1 MKTFAVTISKQG
13 TEFIEAET
21 EEQAMDIARD
31 IEADGAF
38 WLDIEVAAQEIK

>member
-21 EEQAMDIARD
+21 EEQAVDIARD
-31 IEADGAF
+31 MEAEGAF
-38 WLDIEVAAQEIK
+38 GLDIEVAAQELK

>member
-21 EEQAMDIARD
+21 EEHAVEIALAT
-31 IEADGAF
+31 EAEGAF
-38 WLDIEVAAQEIK
+38 GLDIEVAAQEMK